1 MFKIIRIT
9 STVVSCK
16 LPFRDLMYATGLY
29 SQEDERKIEIKA
41 FLFGPS
47 ENLLGYSLYFCK
59 QNTIVIIIVMYK
71 IPKKEQF
78 LKFLIFN
85 KKQKR

>member
-1 MFKIIRIT
+1 
-9 STVVSCK
+9 
-16 LPFRDLMYATGLY
+16 MYATGLY
-29 SQEDERKIEIKA
+29 SQEDKRKIEKKA

-59 QNTIVIIIVMYK
+59 QNTIVIVMYK
-71 IPKKEQF
+71 IPEKEQF